1 MRKEVA
7 MGLFKQRVDELE
19 SRAED
24 FNVKVAQTAVSKLI
38 ENHYKGIGITEDRV
52 KFMQNKWNTIVSGD
66 AVEFCEPDLIIKVSP
81 STMQEDSISVCRQ
94 LGVKTSDYKSIWQ
107 ATKVVSKYLRNNANN
122 YEINSVGIEGMGIA
136 IVITSD
142 AVSVKYKGIVFTFKE
157 GRTIINKHSELLKRV
172 GSLKQNL
179 DLFNLD
185 KAMIGVLGA
194 LCETKTFI
202 EDTEK
207 WS

>member
-1 MRKEVA
+1 MIFDSDIIA
-7 MGLFKQRVDELE
+7 
-19 SRAED
+19 
-24 FNVKVAQTAVSKLI
+24 
-38 ENHYKGIGITEDRV
+38 
-52 KFMQNKWNTIVSGD
+52 
-66 AVEFCEPDLIIKVSP
+66 FCEEPINIKVSP